1 MFTRQPIV
9 RDPNSSTTES
19 MASPP
24 VALDNL
30 SALVCALPDLMVL
43 LDVNG
48 NPLRVLPTRGQNQ
61 IGSNHQQFSL
71 LAYFAEPAKIVE
83 ALARARAQNKVIHIE
98 AKHATLKEWYS
109 VMFSPMT
116 DGTVLLAAR
125 DISERKEN
133 EDRLQRAH
141 DELLQR
147 VASSMQEVSHINTQL
162 TTKVKELEEYNQAVI
177 VLGEMGAQLQAC
189 VTPQEAYKIIARDLP
204 RLIYGS
210 GGALSIISNSRDV
223 VEAELTWGRDTNVII
238 PLFEIKDCWA
248 LRSGRV
254 HDSTNVL
261 ICNHWTIPKDYPL
274 PNGCVCIPMV
284 AAGETLGVLSIYT
297 QEPFDDLQRKL
308 LGAATEQIALA
319 LANLRLRQ
327 LLNDLSIRDSLT
339 GLFNRR
345 YMEESIGR
353 EFARAR
359 RSNERVGFLM
369 IDTDFFKKF
378 NDTYGHE
385 TGDAVLRELGGMFR
399 AQLRT
404 HDIPC
409 RYAGDEWLMI
419 LVGKEIDLEN
429 TSRRAEELRIM
440 ATRLRVQSGGQL
452 IGNITLSIG
461 VSLFPDHGEDKD
473 AILKAADRAL
483 YKAKEA
489 GRNRV
494 EIAMP
499 EALAMIGE
507 QVARL
512 QEAIKNPA

>member
-1 MFTRQPIV
+1 MT
-9 RDPNSSTTES
+9 STL
-19 MASPP
+19 

-30 SALVCALPDLMVL
+30 PTLVSALPDLIAL

-48 NPLRVLPTRGQNQ
+48 NLLQILPTRRQNQ
-61 IGSNHQQFSL
+61 IGTDPQQFSL
-71 LAYFAEPAKIVE
+71 PAYFAES
-83 ALARARAQNKVIHIE
+83 ARMMDAIARAQRQNEIVHVE
-98 AKHATLKEWYS
+98 MKHATLDSWYS

-116 DGTVLLAAR
+116 DGTILLSAR
-125 DISERKEN
+125 DMTERKEN

-147 VASSMQEVSHINTQL
+147 VASSMQEVSRINTQL
-162 TTKVKELEEYNQAVI
+162 TAKVRELEDYNQAVI

-204 RLIYGS
+204 RLISGS
-210 GGALSIISNSRDV
+210 GGALSIISNSRDI
-223 VEAELTWGRDTNVII
+223 VEAELTWGRDTNVIT
-238 PLFEIKDCWA
+238 PLFEPKDCWA

-254 HDSTNVL
+254 HDSTNL
-261 ICNHWTIPKDYPL
+261 PICNHWTIPKGDPM
-274 PNGCVCIPMV
+274 PNGCACIPMV

-327 LLNDLSIRDSLT
+327 LLNDLSIRDALT

-353 EFARAR
+353 ELARAR
-359 RSNERVGFLM
+359 RSGERIGFLM

-399 AQLRT
+399 AQLRA

-419 LVGKEIDLEN
+419 LVGKELDLEN
-429 TSRRAEELRIM
+429 ATRRAEELRIL

-483 YKAKEA
+483 YRAKEA

-499 EALAMIGE
+499 EALAMLGV

-512 QEAIKNPA
+512 HEAIKGAS